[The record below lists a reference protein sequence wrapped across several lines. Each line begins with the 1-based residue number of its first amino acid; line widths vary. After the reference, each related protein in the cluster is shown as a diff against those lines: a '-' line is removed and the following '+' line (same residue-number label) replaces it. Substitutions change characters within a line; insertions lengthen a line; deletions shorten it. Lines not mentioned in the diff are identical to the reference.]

1 MSLIQWVGFVER
13 YVLEEDIY
21 LQILNQQEKNR
32 TQASHSWL
40 YTGRLKGGDGSPI

>member
-21 LQILNQQEKNR
+21 LQILNQQERSAPRQTSYDCTHAGKKEV
-32 TQASHSWL
+32 
-40 YTGRLKGGDGSPI
+40 KGA